1 MATVKFE
8 EPFRASRISGRL
20 RSPARIAHKS
30 GKKEFTLFCLDLSPI
45 LFRAW
50 KFRERFGS

>member
-45 LFRAW
+45 FFRAW